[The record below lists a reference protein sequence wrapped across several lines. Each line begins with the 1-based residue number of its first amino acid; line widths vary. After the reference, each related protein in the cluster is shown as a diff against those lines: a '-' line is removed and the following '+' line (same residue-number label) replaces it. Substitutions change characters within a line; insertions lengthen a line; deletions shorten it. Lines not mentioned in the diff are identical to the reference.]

1 MGGEGGGGLVVAGSR
16 ALKLLLNLLVIVK
29 IVKQVKRENR
39 QKYLQ

>member
-1 MGGEGGGGLVVAGSR
+1 MGWGGRGGGSLVVAGSR
-16 ALKLLLNLLVIVK
+16 ALNLLVIVK